1 VGMQCKHQQEGE
13 GKPSRICTP
22 TLMRM
27 TGATPTLRS
36 DDDVQLTDRVAN
48 VLLETM
54 PLKRLG
60 GIGFLGAID
69 YVKKGSGREPHRR
82 RHNRRE
88 HSIGVAKLAETYALE
103 VEMSERER
111 KTLVCAA
118 LLHDVGHGP
127 LSHTLEPVFEERF
140 GINHHRTTRDIVEGS
155 TRFRSQILD
164 ILKEFEVDPDEVL
177 ALIEGEDS
185 GKYAFLFS
193 APINIDTL
201 EGITRCRAFVGP
213 RSAFGSAS
221 AAVRRWAT
229 SGSLPQNDFDDFWS
243 LKNSV
248 YNLVI
253 NAPIG
258 RLLDTVA
265 QSYMAANIDSFGP
278 DDFLKT
284 EKSFRASHS
293 ELFAYLNVVLEYED
307 DLRSRLPKS
316 WLAVDVKINDR
327 KFFVDDS
334 VELVGPHQIYARYK
348 QTRSRYSVKLEELV
362 KGSCDE

>member
-1 VGMQCKHQQEGE
+1 MQIQCNHQQDGE
-13 GKPSRICTP
+13 RIPRRVCAP
-22 TLMRM
+22 TLMHM
-27 TGATPTLRS
+27 ADATPTLRS
-36 DDDVQLTDRVAN
+36 DEDLRLRDRVAN
-48 VLLETM
+48 ALLQTA
-54 PLKRLG
+54 PLRRLE

-69 YVKKGSGREPHRR
+69 FAKKGSGRQPHRR

-103 VEMSERER
+103 VEIEESDR

-118 LLHDVGHGP
+118 LLHDIGHGP

-140 GINHHRTTRDIVEGS
+140 GINHHRTTRDIVKGS
-155 TRFRSQILD
+155 TRFGSQILD
-164 ILKEFEVDPDEVL
+164 ILKEFDVEPDEVL
-177 ALIEGEDS
+177 ALIEGQDD

-229 SGSLPQNDFDDFWS
+229 SGRLPQNDFDDFWS

-253 NAPIG
+253 NAPLG

-265 QSYMAANIDSFGP
+265 QSYMAANIDKFGP

-284 EKSFRASHS
+284 ERSFRASHA
-293 ELFAYLNVVLEYED
+293 ELFSYLNIVLDDED
-307 DLRSRLPKS
+307 DLLSRLPKS
-316 WLAVDVKINDR
+316 WLAVDVRINDR
-327 KFFVDDS
+327 KFFVDES
-334 VELVGPHQIYARYK
+334 VELAGPHQIDARYK
-348 QTRSRYSVKLEELV
+348 QTRSRYSVKLEDLIQ
-362 KGSCDE
+362 G

>member
-1 VGMQCKHQQEGE
+1 MHLACRHQSESEGE
-13 GKPSRICTP
+13 ACRLSTP
-22 TLMRM
+22 ALMNM
-27 TGATPTLRS
+27 AFATPTLRS
-36 DDDVQLTDRVAN
+36 DDEVVLENLVAN
-48 VLLETM
+48 ALLATT
-54 PLKRLG
+54 PLRRLE

-69 YVKKGSGREPHRR
+69 YAKKGSGRSPYRR

-88 HSIGVAKLAETYALE
+88 HSIGVAKLAETYAIE
-103 VEMSERER
+103 VEIDERER

-140 GINHHRTTRDIVEGS
+140 GINHHRTTRDIIEGS
-155 TRFRSQILD
+155 TRFGPQILD
-164 ILKEFEVDPDEVL
+164 ILREFDVDPDAVL
-177 ALIEGEDS
+177 SLIEGEEVGDH
-185 GKYAFLFS
+185 AFLFS

-213 RSAFGSAS
+213 RSAFGNAS
-221 AAVRRWAT
+221 AIVRRWAT
-229 SGSLPQNDFDDFWS
+229 SGNLPQNDFDDFWS

-265 QSYMAANIDSFGP
+265 QSYMAANIDRFSK

-284 EKSFRASHS
+284 ERSFRASHP
-293 ELFAYLNVVLEYED
+293 ELFKYLRVVLEHQN
-307 DLRSRLPKS
+307 DLRARLPRS
-316 WLAVDVKINDR
+316 WLAVDVKINNR
-327 KFFVDDS
+327 KFFVNEK
-334 VELVGPHQIYARYK
+334 VELASHHQIDERYR

-362 KGSCDE
+362 KG

>member
-1 VGMQCKHQQEGE
+1 MRMQCNHQRDGE
-13 GKPSRICTP
+13 RNPSRVCAP
-22 TLMRM
+22 TLMHM
-27 TGATPTLRS
+27 VDATPTLRS
-36 DDDVQLTDRVAN
+36 DEDVRLRDRVASA
-48 VLLETM
+48 LLQTV
-54 PLKRLG
+54 PLRRLG

-69 YVKKGSGREPHRR
+69 YAKKGSGRQPHRR

-103 VEMSERER
+103 VEINERER

-155 TRFRSQILD
+155 TRFGSQIVD
-164 ILKEFEVDPDEVL
+164 ILSEFDVESDEVL
-177 ALIEGEDS
+177 ALIEGQDD
-185 GKYAFLFS
+185 GKHAFLFS

-229 SGSLPQNDFDDFWS
+229 SGRLPQNDFDDFWS
-243 LKNSV
+243 LKNNV

-265 QSYMAANIDSFGP
+265 QSYMAANIDKFGP

-284 EKSFRASHS
+284 ERNFRASHA
-293 ELFAYLNVVLEYED
+293 ELFGYLNVVLEYED

-327 KFFVDDS
+327 KFFVDES
-334 VELVGPHQIYARYK
+334 VELTGPHHIDARYK
-348 QTRSRYSVKLEELV
+348 QTRSRYSVKLEELI
-362 KGSCDE
+362 KR

>member
-1 VGMQCKHQQEGE
+1 M
-13 GKPSRICTP
+13 RITD
-22 TLMRM
+22 
-27 TGATPTLRS
+27 ATPTLRS
-36 DDDVQLTDRVAN
+36 DDDVQLEDQVAN
-48 VLLETM
+48 ALLATI
-54 PLKRLG
+54 PLKRLE

-69 YVKKGSGREPHRR
+69 YVKKGSGRQPYRR

-103 VEMSERER
+103 VEMDERER
-111 KTLVCAA
+111 KTIVCAA

-140 GINHHRTTRDIVEGS
+140 GINHHQTTRDIVEGS
-155 TRFRSQILD
+155 TRFGSQILD
-164 ILKEFEVDPDEVL
+164 ILREFHVEPDEVL
-177 ALIEGEDS
+177 ALIEGKGN
-185 GKYAFLFS
+185 GKHAFLFS

-221 AAVRRWAT
+221 AAVRRWAA

-265 QSYMAANIDSFGP
+265 QSYMTANIDKFSP
-278 DDFLKT
+278 EDFLKT
-284 EKSFRASHS
+284 EKSFRASHA
-293 ELFAYLNVVLEYED
+293 ELFTYLNVVLEYED

-316 WLAVDVKINDR
+316 WLTVDVNINDR
-327 KFFVDDS
+327 KFFVDES
-334 VELVGPHQIYARYK
+334 VELSSLHQISTRYK

-362 KGSCDE
+362 KG

>member
-1 VGMQCKHQQEGE
+1 MQIQCNHQQDGE
-13 GKPSRICTP
+13 RIPRRVCAP
-22 TLMRM
+22 TLMHM
-27 TGATPTLRS
+27 ADATPTLRS
-36 DDDVQLTDRVAN
+36 DEDLRLRDRVAN
-48 VLLETM
+48 ALLHTA
-54 PLKRLG
+54 PLRRLE

-69 YVKKGSGREPHRR
+69 YAKKGSGRQPHRR

-103 VEMSERER
+103 VETEESDR

-118 LLHDVGHGP
+118 LLHDIGHGP

-140 GINHHRTTRDIVEGS
+140 GINHHRTTRDIVKGS
-155 TRFRSQILD
+155 TRFGSQILD
-164 ILKEFEVDPDEVL
+164 ILKEFDVEPDEVL
-177 ALIEGEDS
+177 ALIEGQDD

-193 APINIDTL
+193 EPINIDTL

-229 SGSLPQNDFDDFWS
+229 SGRLPQNDFDDFWS

-253 NAPIG
+253 NAPLG

-265 QSYMAANIDSFGP
+265 QSYMAANIDKFGP

-284 EKSFRASHS
+284 ERSFRASHA
-293 ELFAYLNVVLEYED
+293 ELFSYLNIVLDNED
-307 DLRSRLPKS
+307 DLLSRLPKS

-327 KFFVDDS
+327 KFFVDES
-334 VELVGPHQIYARYK
+334 VELAGPHQIDARYK
-348 QTRSRYSVKLEELV
+348 QTRSRYSVKLEDLIQ
-362 KGSCDE
+362 G

>member
-1 VGMQCKHQQEGE
+1 MRMQCIHQQDGE
-13 GKPSRICTP
+13 RNPSRVCAP
-22 TLMRM
+22 ALMHM
-27 TGATPTLRS
+27 VDATPTLRS
-36 DDDVQLTDRVAN
+36 DEDVRPIDRVASAFLQT
-48 VLLETM
+48 V

-69 YVKKGSGREPHRR
+69 YAKKGSGRQPHRR

-88 HSIGVAKLAETYALE
+88 HSVGVAKLAETYALE
-103 VEMSERER
+103 VEIDERER

-140 GINHHRTTRDIVEGS
+140 GINHHRTTRDIIEGS
-155 TRFRSQILD
+155 TRFGSQILE
-164 ILKEFEVDPDEVL
+164 ILKEFDVEPDEVL
-177 ALIEGEDS
+177 ALIEGQDD
-185 GKYAFLFS
+185 GKHAFLFS

-229 SGSLPQNDFDDFWS
+229 SGKLPQNDFDDFWS
-243 LKNSV
+243 LKNNM

-265 QSYMAANIDSFGP
+265 QSYMAANIDKFGP

-284 EKSFRASHS
+284 ERGFRASHT
-293 ELFAYLNVVLEYED
+293 ELFAYLNVVLDYEN

-327 KFFVDDS
+327 KFFVDES
-334 VELVGPHQIYARYK
+334 VELAGPHQIDARYR

-362 KGSCDE
+362 KG